1 MADDIAINRAQ
12 RTTLISPQHTEPRN
26 EIRDA
31 PRDGTKNKAT
41 QASQEGSVYA
51 ALLGGGRST
60 TKTFVSSRSVVP
72 ASGKVVQQDVFSET
86 QTLKFALHL
95 SHQAI
100 ADLLALV
107 GTVQNEDTAEEQVQ
121 SPPPLTQGLTNEA
134 DVSVSNV
141 LVATNFESFAKV
153 QYAQDKA
160 AEFVDRKT
168 SSINLK
174 NEIEIRSAG
183 NTPHTVV
190 IRGELT
196 AASTNTLVYD
206 PENGRP
212 LSTGEVTFAGG
223 STISVAAS
231 TLASINGA
239 ASASIGSAAKT
250 YRDVDRI
257 AFTVLGFST
266 IEQHSDGSHTIRQ
279 AIGIQISTTTTG
291 EVPNP
296 RFEAEDLVK
305 LEEVD
310 RKLAKLES
318 YRNSAANTERYLDS
332 NARSWQGGRQRNL
345 VAAESTA
352 ERVAFGNAAAID
364 NNATAE
370 RVAFGNAAAID
381 NDSIVLV
388 NISTKAI
395 ILTTIRARDLASI
408 EGLGLGFNAQSLL
421 LFLRLF
427 SHDDLAFGINNILFA
442 QANTQAALLTVL
454 DVRNRIC
461 NECNVESA
469 QQYSRLLSQEF

>member
-41 QASQEGSVYA
+41 QSSQEGSVYA

-196 AASTNTLVYD
+196 AASTNTLAYD

-364 NNATAE
+364 N
-370 RVAFGNAAAID
+370 
-381 NDSIVLV
+381 DSIVLV

-395 ILTTIRARDLASI
+395 ILTTIRARDLASV

-442 QANTQAALLTVL
+442 QANTQAALLTVR

-461 NECNVESA
+461 NECNVEPA